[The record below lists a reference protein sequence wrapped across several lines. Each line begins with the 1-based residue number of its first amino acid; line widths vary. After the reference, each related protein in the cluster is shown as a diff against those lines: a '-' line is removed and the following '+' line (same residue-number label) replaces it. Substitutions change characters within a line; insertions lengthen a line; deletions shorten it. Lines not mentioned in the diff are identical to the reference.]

1 MYTDYFK
8 LSAAPFQLSPDPR
21 FYFASSGHKKAMAYL
36 TYGLSQGEGF
46 IVVTGEVG
54 SGKTTLIRR
63 MLTDLDAERYIV
75 ANVVTSRLGPAAAL
89 RSAAAAFGI
98 DQTRMDKATLLRR
111 METFLFEHRHAG
123 RKALLVVDEAQN
135 IPFPAL
141 EELRMLSNFQ
151 TDDQAL
157 LQCLLLGQPQFRDM
171 LAEERFEQLRQRVVV
186 SCHLQPLSEAETRAY
201 IGHRLNVAGW
211 TGNPDFTTDAYVAI
225 HEHTGG
231 VPRRINTL
239 CSRLL
244 LFGYLE
250 EAHRIDGRIVE
261 EVARELA
268 RELGPASASP

>member
-54 SGKTTLIRR
+54 SGKTTLIKR
-63 MLTDLDAERYIV
+63 MLSDLDQERYVV
-75 ANVVTSRLGPAAAL
+75 ASVVTSRLGPAAAL
-89 RSAAAAFGI
+89 RAAAAAFGI
-98 DQTRMDKATLLRR
+98 DQARLDKASLLRR
-111 METFLFEHRHAG
+111 IETFLVEHKRAG

-151 TDDQAL
+151 AGDEAL

-171 LAEERFEQLRQRVVV
+171 LSEERFEQLRQRVVA
-186 SCHLQPLSEAETRAY
+186 SCHLMPLNQDETRAY
-201 IGHRLNVAGW
+201 IAHRLKVAGW
-211 TGNPDFTTDAYVAI
+211 AGDPDFSADAYAAI
-225 HEHTGG
+225 QDSTGG
-231 VPRRINTL
+231 VPRRVNTL

-244 LFGYLE
+244 LYGYLE

-268 RELGPASASP
+268 RELGPAGG